1 MTAAGEEPDR
11 ALYETVTVLVCSA
24 PLALD
29 ETRLLSAFR
38 MLDAA
43 DRLMGIMGEHDDA
56 FLRRARADY
65 AAHRMLAMTDQAAFT
80 DWMSRYVAE
89 FAAQA
94 LRRTRA
100 EGV

>member
-1 MTAAGEEPDR
+1 MTAAGQERDC
-11 ALYETVTVLVCSA
+11 ALYETVTLLVCSA

-29 ETRLLSAFR
+29 ETRLLSAYR

-43 DRLMGIMGEHDDA
+43 DRLMGIMADHDDD
-56 FLRRARADY
+56 FPRRARADF

-80 DWMSRYVAE
+80 DWMAGYVAG

-100 EGV
+100 AGV